1 MTLRDQ
7 NKTRAFT
14 LVECLV
20 VMLILMITFG
30 GIIGFRYYSVL
41 SAERA
46 ETQLLAAR
54 AAVVISEAWRAQK
67 GAADFDPTQ
76 QGFDDYFRILS
87 AGSGMAFVGTPPS
100 GALLLGNYQ
109 VETEGRQFQAKLMYQ
124 NSTDV
129 PNARLLYVV
138 MSWQDRKQLEQQYC
152 LSTLTQTQ
160 T

>member
-1 MTLRDQ
+1 M
-7 NKTRAFT
+7 
-14 LVECLV
+14 VECLV
-20 VMLILMITFG
+20 VMLILMVTFG

-67 GAADFDPTQ
+67 GATDFDPTL
-76 QGFDDYFRILS
+76 QGFDDDFLITS
-87 AGSGMAFVGTPPS
+87 TAMTAFTGTPPS
-100 GALLLGNYQ
+100 GTLYLGNYQ
-109 VETEGRQFQAKLMYQ
+109 VRVEGRQFQANLTYQ

-138 MSWQDRKQLEQQYC
+138 LSWQDRKHLRQQYC

>member
-1 MTLRDQ
+1 MKLRHQ

-20 VMLILMITFG
+20 VMLILMVTFG
-30 GIIGFRYYSVL
+30 GIIGFRYFSIL

-67 GAADFDPTQ
+67 GATDFDPTQ
-76 QGFDDYFRILS
+76 QGFDGYFQILP
-87 AGSGMAFVGTPPS
+87 AESGKMFMGTSPS
-100 GALLLGNYQ
+100 GSLLLGDYQ
-109 VETEGRQFQAKLMYQ
+109 VEIEGRQFRAKLMYE
-124 NSTDV
+124 NAAGV

-138 MSWQDRKQLEQQYC
+138 MNWQDRKQLRQQFC
-152 LSTLTQTQ
+152 LSTLTQT
-160 T
+160 